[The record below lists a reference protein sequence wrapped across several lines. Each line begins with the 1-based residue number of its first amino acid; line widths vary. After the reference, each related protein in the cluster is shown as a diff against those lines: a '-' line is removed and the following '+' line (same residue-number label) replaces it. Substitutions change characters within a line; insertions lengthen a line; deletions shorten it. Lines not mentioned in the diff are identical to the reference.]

1 MSCISIRSFGHHEH
15 QIHPLLMQRA
25 TTVELE
31 KNITEN
37 REQTE
42 NRVQRTENKE
52 TIY

>member
-1 MSCISIRSFGHHEH
+1 MGYYSRIR
-15 QIHPLLMQRA
+15 
-25 TTVELE
+25 

-52 TIY
+52 TIYTEAPLIIEGTPG